1 MKLEIELDGPH
12 NECLHFRP
20 LARSLR
26 GKFDLNRCC
35 EPQARMMTT
44 RFPKPIP
51 GLKLG
56 IDTDTAQGYLID
68 PLHDAEHAPTREQIE
83 GMGLKIGKRR
93 ETFDSVHVST
103 WLFWMQRA
111 VQGGWAT
118 LVEGKFPDKL
128 ADEPQKSF
136 ITKPQ
141 PDKRDALSEKLVGL
155 LVATLPAEKRREVA
169 ALIGE

>member
-20 LARSLR
+20 LARSLCGR
-26 GKFDLNRCC
+26 FDLNRCC

-93 ETFDSVHVST
+93 ETFDTVHVST

-118 LVEGKFPDKL
+118 LVDGKFPDN
-128 ADEPQKSF
+128 
-136 ITKPQ
+136 
-141 PDKRDALSEKLVGL
+141 R
-155 LVATLPAEKRREVA
+155 ATLTLQGLGVVRRQIDCHSRCRSVDFRCQETDA
-169 ALIGE
+169 PETWQTTRRRA